1 MANPLGVVAMLTQSA
16 STTFK
21 KLDKL
26 IKAGSFHRVANQ
38 FLN

>member
-1 MANPLGVVAMLTQSA
+1 MAKPLGIVAMLTQSA